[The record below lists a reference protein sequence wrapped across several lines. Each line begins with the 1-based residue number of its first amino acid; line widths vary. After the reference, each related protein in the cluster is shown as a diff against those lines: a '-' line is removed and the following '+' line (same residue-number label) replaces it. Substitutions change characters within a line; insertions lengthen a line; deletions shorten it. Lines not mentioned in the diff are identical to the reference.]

1 MTVKEYLEQLPDM
14 RIRIKA
20 FQQKINECKE
30 RASDTSAKLSD
41 QHGSGVGGKI
51 EKNVGNAIDMEKE
64 LKAMIVEFE
73 DFERRAEQQIG
84 RLPTGMYSGLL
95 FNRYINGMT
104 WEEIAEKVD
113 KGVEYV
119 RKELHSK
126 ALAEFAL
133 CYPDYP
139 RLSPCILPKKE

>member
-1 MTVKEYLEQLPDM
+1 MTAKEYLEQLPNM
-14 RIRIKA
+14 RSRIRAIER
-20 FQQKINECKE
+20 KINECKA
-30 RASDTSAKLSD
+30 RASDISAKLTDLQGSSD
-41 QHGSGVGGKI
+41 LGKI
-51 EKNVGNAIDMEKE
+51 ERNVDKAVDMEAE
-64 LKAMIVEFE
+64 LKAMVAEFE
-73 DFERRAEQQIG
+73 EFELKASQQIAK
-84 RLPTGMYSGLL
+84 LPNGMYSGLL

-104 WEEIAEKVD
+104 WEDIAEEID

-126 ALAEFAL
+126 ALAEFSV

>member
-1 MTVKEYLEQLPDM
+1 MTAKEYLEQLPDM

-20 FQQKINECKE
+20 FQQKICEYKA
-30 RASDTSAKLSD
+30 RASDTSAKLTG
-41 QHGSGVGGKI
+41 QHGESSSGKI
-51 EKNVGNAIDMEKE
+51 ERNVDKAIDMEAE
-64 LKAMIVEFE
+64 LKAMIAEFE
-73 DFERRAEQQIG
+73 AFELRAEQQIG

-104 WEEIAEKVD
+104 WEEIAEEID

-126 ALAEFAL
+126 ALAEFSL